1 MEIISAMKV
10 LIIFFIVLIIIFL
23 SIIFLKI
30 KLHVNIVIDNLKIYV
45 KVKVFKKEFKIKF
58 ILKKKENR
66 KSKNKS
72 KSNKNRKKIKLKNN
86 VENKLSLIK
95 DIAEV
100 IEIDSLKLNVLIGT
114 PFVFLTIFASQVVNI
129 LIPYCFRLPF
139 KQKKNISYKTLASY
153 NDFEL
158 KVKLNTI
165 ISITPYKALLIFLRY
180 YTVDI

>member
-23 SIIFLKI
+23 SLIFLKI

-45 KVKVFKKEFKIKF
+45 KVEVFKKEFKIKF

-66 KSKNKS
+66 KSNN

-158 KVKLNTI
+158 KVKLNII

>member
-1 MEIISAMKV
+1 MEIISAMRV

-23 SIIFLKI
+23 CLIFLKL

-66 KSKNKS
+66 KSNNE
-72 KSNKNRKKIKLKNN
+72 SNKNRKKIKLKNN

>member
-10 LIIFFIVLIIIFL
+10 LSICFIVLTIIFHSL
-23 SIIFLKI
+23 IFLKI

-66 KSKNKS
+66 KSNN
-72 KSNKNRKKIKLKNN
+72 KSNKNRKNIKLKNN

-158 KVKLNTI
+158 KVKLNVI

>member
-23 SIIFLKI
+23 SLIFLKL

-66 KSKNKS
+66 KSNNE
-72 KSNKNRKKIKLKNN
+72 SNKNRKKIKLKNN

-158 KVKLNTI
+158 KVKLNII

>member
-23 SIIFLKI
+23 SLIFLKI

-66 KSKNKS
+66 KSNNE
-72 KSNKNRKKIKLKNN
+72 SNKNRKKIKLKNN

>member
-23 SIIFLKI
+23 SLIFLKI

-66 KSKNKS
+66 KSNNE
-72 KSNKNRKKIKLKNN
+72 SNKNRKKIKLKNN

-100 IEIDSLKLNVLIGT
+100 IEFDSLKLNVLIGT

-139 KQKKNISYKTLASY
+139 KQKKNISYKTLVSY

>member
-1 MEIISAMKV
+1 M
-10 LIIFFIVLIIIFL
+10 
-23 SIIFLKI
+23 KI
-30 KLHVNIVIDNLKIYV
+30 KLHVNIVIENLKIYV

-66 KSKNKS
+66 KSNN
-72 KSNKNRKKIKLKNN
+72 KSNKNRKNIKLKNN

-158 KVKLNTI
+158 KVKLNVI

>member
-10 LIIFFIVLIIIFL
+10 LIIFFIVLTIIFL
-23 SIIFLKI
+23 SLIFLKI
-30 KLHVNIVIDNLKIYV
+30 KLHVNIVIDKLKIYV

-66 KSKNKS
+66 KSNN

-158 KVKLNTI
+158 KVKLNVI

>member
-23 SIIFLKI
+23 SLIFLKL

-66 KSKNKS
+66 KSNNE
-72 KSNKNRKKIKLKNN
+72 SNKNRKKIKLKNN

>member
-23 SIIFLKI
+23 SLIFLKI
-30 KLHVNIVIDNLKIYV
+30 KLHVNIVIGNLKIYV

-66 KSKNKS
+66 KSNNE
-72 KSNKNRKKIKLKNN
+72 SNKNRKKIKLKNN

>member
-10 LIIFFIVLIIIFL
+10 LIIFFIVLTIIFL
-23 SIIFLKI
+23 NLIFLKI

-66 KSKNKS
+66 KSNN